1 MTASAEFTQYVRK
14 PAVDATES
22 ECSAMDFSL
31 NEEQQAIR
39 DTCREFAEQEIKP
52 RAEEM
57 DRTGQFPYA
66 LIKHMGELGLLGLPF
81 PEKYGGAGADFLSY
95 CLAIEEISRGDVSV
109 GITMEAHTSLGTT
122 PFYLFGSEAQKQR
135 YLPPLASGQQLW
147 AFGLTEPEAGS
158 DSGGTATRATL
169 RDGSWHIN
177 GSKAFITNA
186 GTDITGGVTIT
197 AVTGKLSNGRKEIT
211 NLIVPKGTP
220 GYVIGN
226 LYKKMGWKASDTRP
240 LSFEDCVIPAEDI
253 LGQPGDGF
261 KQFMQI
267 LDAGRVAIAALSVG
281 LAQACLDEA
290 LNYAKTRKQF
300 GQPIGKF
307 QAIQFKLA
315 DMDTEIEL
323 ARLMYYKAAWLHM
336 QGKPYTREASIA
348 KLFASETA
356 RRAAD
361 QAVQI
366 HGGYGFMDEYP
377 VSRYWRSVKV
387 NEIGEG
393 TSEVQRIIIAKHLG
407 C

>member
-1 MTASAEFTQYVRK
+1 
-14 PAVDATES
+14 
-22 ECSAMDFSL
+22 MDFEL
-31 NEEQQAIR
+31 NEEQLAIR

-52 RAEEM
+52 LAEEM
-57 DRTGQFPYA
+57 DRTGAFPYP
-66 LIKHMGELGLLGLPF
+66 LIQKMGELGLLGLPF
-81 PEKYGGAGADFLSY
+81 PEEYGGAGADFLSY

-109 GITMEAHTSLGTT
+109 GITMEAQTSLGAT
-122 PFYLFGSEAQKQR
+122 PFYLFGNQRQKEQ
-135 YLPPLASGQQLW
+135 YLVPLARGEQLW

-158 DSGGTATRATL
+158 DSAGTQTRAVL
-169 RDGSWHIN
+169 KDGQWCIN

-186 GTDITGGVTIT
+186 GTDMTGGVTIT
-197 AVTGKLSNGRKEIT
+197 AVTGSLPAGRKEIT
-211 NLIVPKGTP
+211 NIIVPQGTV
-220 GYVIGN
+220 GYHIGN
-226 LYKKMGWKASDTRP
+226 PYKKMGWKASDTRP
-240 LSFEDCVIPAEDI
+240 LSFEDCVVPEENI
-253 LGQPGDGF
+253 LGQCGDGF
-261 KQFMQI
+261 KQFMHI

-290 LNYAKTRKQF
+290 LSYAKQRKQF

-315 DMDTEIEL
+315 DMDTAIEL
-323 ARLMYYKAAWLHM
+323 ARLMYYKAAWLHR
-336 QGKPYTREASIA
+336 QGKPYTREASMA

-356 RRAAD
+356 KRAAD

-366 HGGYGFMDEYP
+366 HGGYGFMDEFP

-393 TSEVQRIIIAKHLG
+393 TSEVQRMLIAKLLG

>member
-1 MTASAEFTQYVRK
+1 
-14 PAVDATES
+14 
-22 ECSAMDFSL
+22 MDFSL
-31 NEEQQAIR
+31 NEEQTAIR
-39 DTCREFAEQEIKP
+39 ETCRDFAEQEIKP

-57 DRTGQFPYA
+57 DRTGEFPYD
-66 LIKHMGELGLLGLPF
+66 IVRKMGELGLLGLPF
-81 PEKYGGAGADFLSY
+81 PEEYGGAGADFLSY
-95 CLAIEEISRGDVSV
+95 CIAIEEISRGDVSV
-109 GITMEAHTSLGTT
+109 GITMEAHTSLGAS
-122 PFYLFGSEAQKQR
+122 PFYLFGSKGQKER
-135 YLPPLASGQQLW
+135 YLVPLARGEKLW
-147 AFGLTEPEAGS
+147 AFGLTEPGAGS
-158 DSGGTATRATL
+158 DSGGTQTRAIL
-169 RDGSWHIN
+169 RDGYWHIN

-186 GTDITGGVTIT
+186 GTDMTSGVTIT
-197 AVTGKLSNGRKEIT
+197 AVTGRRPDNRNEIT
-211 NLIVPKGTP
+211 NIIVPKDTP
-220 GYVIGN
+220 GYIIGN
-226 LYKKMGWKASDTRP
+226 AYKKMGWKASDTRP
-240 LSFEDCVIPAEDI
+240 LSFDDCTVPEGDI
-253 LGQPGDGF
+253 LGKRGDGF

-290 LNYAKTRKQF
+290 LAYAKERKQF
-300 GQPIGKF
+300 GQSISTF

-356 RRAAD
+356 KRAAD

-377 VSRYWRSVKV
+377 VSRYWRSVKI

-393 TSEVQRIIIAKHLG
+393 TSEVQRMLIAKLLG

>member
-1 MTASAEFTQYVRK
+1 
-14 PAVDATES
+14 
-22 ECSAMDFSL
+22 MDFSL
-31 NEEQQAIR
+31 NEEQLAIR
-39 DTCREFAEQEIKP
+39 DTCRAFAEQEIKP

-57 DRTGQFPYA
+57 DRTGEFPYP
-66 LIKHMGELGLLGLPF
+66 LIKQMGELGLLGLPF

-122 PFYLFGSEAQKQR
+122 PFYLFGSEEQKLR
-135 YLPPLASGQQLW
+135 YMPALTSGEQLW
-147 AFGLTEPEAGS
+147 SFGLTEPEAGS
-158 DSGGTATRATL
+158 DSGGTQTRAVL

-197 AVTGKLSNGRKEIT
+197 AVTGTRPDGHKEIT
-211 NLIVPKGTP
+211 NIIVPRNTP
-220 GYVIGN
+220 GYFVGN
-226 LYKKMGWKASDTRP
+226 SYRKMGWKASDTRP
-240 LSFEDCVIPAEDI
+240 LSFEDCTIPEGDI
-253 LGQPGDGF
+253 LGQRGDGF

-267 LDAGRVAIAALSVG
+267 LDAGRIAIAALSVG

-290 LNYAKTRKQF
+290 LSYARARKQF
-300 GQPIGKF
+300 GQPLSKF

-315 DMDTEIEL
+315 DMETEIEL

-336 QGKPYTREASIA
+336 QGKPYSREASMA
-348 KLFASETA
+348 KLFASEMA
-356 RRAAD
+356 KRAAD

-393 TSEVQRIIIAKHLG
+393 TSEVQRMVIAKQLLARSLD
-407 C
+407 

>member
-1 MTASAEFTQYVRK
+1 
-14 PAVDATES
+14 
-22 ECSAMDFSL
+22 MDFTL
-31 NEEQQAIR
+31 NEEQTAIR

-52 RAEEM
+52 IAEEI
-57 DRTGQFPYA
+57 DATGKFPYA
-66 LIKHMGELGLLGLPF
+66 VIRKMGELGLLGLPF
-81 PEKYGGAGADFLSY
+81 PEEYGGAGADFLSY

-109 GITMEAHTSLGTT
+109 GITMEAHTSLGAT
-122 PFYLFGSEAQKQR
+122 PFHLFGSEEQKER
-135 YLPPLASGQQLW
+135 FLTPLASGQQLW

-158 DSGGTATRATL
+158 DSGGTQTRAVL
-169 RDGSWHIN
+169 RDGQWHIN

-186 GTDITGGVTIT
+186 GTDMTGGVTIT
-197 AVTGKLSNGRKEIT
+197 AITGTRPDGRNEIT
-211 NLIVPKGTP
+211 NIIVPKETP
-220 GYVIGN
+220 GYIIGN
-226 LYKKMGWKASDTRP
+226 AYKKMGWKASDTRP
-240 LSFEDCVIPAEDI
+240 LAFEDCVVPEENI
-253 LGQPGDGF
+253 LGQRGDGF

-281 LAQACLDEA
+281 LAQACFDEA
-290 LNYAKTRKQF
+290 LSYATQRKQF
-300 GQPIGKF
+300 GQPISKH

-315 DMDTEIEL
+315 DMDMEIEL

-336 QGKPYTREASIA
+336 QGKPYTREASMA

-356 RRAAD
+356 TRAAD

-377 VSRYWRSVKV
+377 VSRYWRSVKI

-393 TSEVQRIIIAKHLG
+393 TSEVQRMVIAKLLG

>member
-1 MTASAEFTQYVRK
+1 
-14 PAVDATES
+14 
-22 ECSAMDFSL
+22 MDFSL
-31 NEEQQAIR
+31 NEEQLAIR

-52 RAEEM
+52 LAEEM
-57 DRTGQFPYA
+57 DHTGQFPYA
-66 LIKHMGELGLLGLPF
+66 LIKRMGELGLLGLPF

-95 CLAIEEISRGDVSV
+95 CLAIEEISRGDTSV
-109 GITMEAHTSLGTT
+109 GITMEAHTSLGAS
-122 PFYLFGSEAQKQR
+122 PFYLFGSEEQKQR
-135 YLPPLASGQQLW
+135 YLPALASGQQLW

-158 DSGGTATRATL
+158 DSGGTQTRAVL
-169 RDGSWHIN
+169 RDGDWHIN

-197 AVTGKLSNGRKEIT
+197 AVTGTRPDGRKDIT
-211 NLIVPKGTP
+211 NIIVPKGTP

-226 LYKKMGWKASDTRP
+226 PYKKMGWKASDTRP
-240 LSFEDCVIPAEDI
+240 LSFEDCVVPERDI

-281 LAQACLDEA
+281 LAQACLDESV
-290 LNYAKTRKQF
+290 NYARTRKQF
-300 GQPIGKF
+300 GQPIGSF
-307 QAIQFKLA
+307 QATQFKLA
-315 DMDTEIEL
+315 DMETEIEL

-336 QGKPYTREASIA
+336 QGKPYTREASMA

-356 RRAAD
+356 KRCAD

-377 VSRYWRSVKV
+377 VSRYWRSVKI

-393 TSEVQRIIIAKHLG
+393 TSEVQRILIAKSLG
-407 C
+407 F

>member
-1 MTASAEFTQYVRK
+1 
-14 PAVDATES
+14 
-22 ECSAMDFSL
+22 MDFSL
-31 NEEQQAIR
+31 NEEQLAIR
-39 DTCREFAEQEIKP
+39 HTCREFAEQEIKP

-57 DRTGQFPYA
+57 DHTGAFPYD
-66 LIKHMGELGLLGLPF
+66 LIRKMGELGLLGLPF
-81 PEKYGGAGADFLSY
+81 PEEYGGAGADFLAY

-109 GITMEAHTSLGTT
+109 GITMEAHTSLGST
-122 PFYLFGSEAQKQR
+122 PFYLFGSEEQKQR
-135 YLPPLASGQQLW
+135 FLRPLASGEQLW

-158 DSGGTATRATL
+158 DSGGTQTRALL
-169 RDGSWHIN
+169 RDGQWHIN

-186 GTDITGGVTIT
+186 GTDMTGGVTIT
-197 AVTGKLSNGRKEIT
+197 AITGKRADGRNEIT
-211 NLIVPKGTP
+211 NIIVPQGTP
-220 GYVIGN
+220 GYSIGKP
-226 LYKKMGWKASDTRP
+226 YKKMGWKASDTRP
-240 LSFEDCVIPAEDI
+240 LTFEDCAVPEGDI
-253 LGQPGDGF
+253 LGKRGDGF

-281 LAQACLDEA
+281 LAQACFDEA
-290 LNYAKTRKQF
+290 LEYAKQRKQF
-300 GQPIGKF
+300 GQPISKF

-315 DMDTEIEL
+315 DMAMEIEL

-336 QGKPYTREASIA
+336 QGQPYRSEAAMA

-356 RRAAD
+356 KRAAD

-393 TSEVQRIIIAKHLG
+393 TSEVQRMLIAKNLG